1 LNPDYVKGRL
11 TRINIEGQR
20 MMYTLDPEEL
30 DPTPLPN
37 SPSSNYQ
44 LYRISQTGTGPF
56 RGAFWYL
63 DAVAGKNGQE
73 IVDPEWGFLDFA
85 GKYLSCSS

>member
-30 DPTPLPN
+30 DAILLPD

-44 LYRISQTGTGPF
+44 LYKVWGTSMGAF

-63 DAVAGKNGQE
+63 DGVAGKNGQE
-73 IVDPEWGFLDFA
+73 IVDPEWGFFDFV